1 VRRPFP
7 KKNEVNIVAE
17 EQNRWPAGIKRT
29 KQRESVLSLLEHS
42 DTPLSA
48 SDICSKME
56 KKGDA
61 TWLSTIYRTLEL
73 FVKKGVAI
81 KTKVMNND
89 MAVYELNRFEHK
101 HYAVCMNCH
110 KIIPMDNCPM
120 EKFIPELEED
130 NFHIMGHNL
139 EVFGYCKDCYS
150 K

>member
-1 VRRPFP
+1 MAVDCL
-7 KKNEVNIVAE
+7 
-17 EQNRWPAGIKRT
+17 Q
-29 KQRESVLSLLEHS
+29 
-42 DTPLSA
+42 DTGA
-48 SDICSKME
+48 F
-56 KKGDA
+56 
-61 TWLSTIYRTLEL
+61 R
-73 FVKKGVAI
+73 KKGVAI
-81 KTKVMNND
+81 KTKVMNSD

-130 NFHIMGHNL
+130 DFHIMGHNL